1 MADPATGLVR
11 GIEVVFTRKRRKIE
25 LCAARFCR
33 KARGNGRSPARDFC
47 QGQFGI
53 RFLFY

>member
-1 MADPATGLVR
+1 LKDPATDLEEIVAM
-11 GIEVVFTRKRRKIE
+11 FTRKRRKIE

-33 KARGNGRSPARDFC
+33 KARGNGEVPDKGLC